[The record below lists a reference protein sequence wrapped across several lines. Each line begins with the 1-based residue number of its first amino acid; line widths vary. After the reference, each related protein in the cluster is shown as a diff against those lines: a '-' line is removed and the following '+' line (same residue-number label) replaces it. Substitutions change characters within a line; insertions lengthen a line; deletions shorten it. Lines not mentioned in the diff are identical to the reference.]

1 MTRRIKFITKFLAA
15 MAVLA
20 VYSSCMDNP
29 CVRGEG
35 AKTSCNEDMFLHVMN
50 ATDEVVQIGNIKL
63 QPSEKKELTYH
74 YYHYLTG
81 ILVNYFGGD
90 SVCVAKFLFNDSVTL
105 EHKAFFADSNNRM
118 YDVPSDFLPTEHN
131 IFDEKSWETGYV
143 DDSWVTWGV
152 YTITDDDYQRAL
164 KQSAK

>member
-81 ILVNYFGGD
+81 ILVKQYVLKEWWCGR
-90 SVCVAKFLFNDSVTL
+90 
-105 EHKAFFADSNNRM
+105 KA
-118 YDVPSDFLPTEHN
+118 LPR
-131 IFDEKSWETGYV
+131 IILCRDAWP
-143 DDSWVTWGV
+143 
-152 YTITDDDYQRAL
+152 
-164 KQSAK
+164 